1 MRPASI
7 PLVVFLTSLML
18 VGFTFLPSNVSAPT
32 TDPKGGEGPVLF
44 AYKFPAPCGI
54 DRIAWWAWNPTKR
67 SVWMASPEEGWAE
80 VENNV
85 VLWSAQLEPV
95 PAKAW
100 QQLSGVIPV
109 PGMVEIRAKS
119 VSNGTFLAD
128 LPQSVPTAP
137 LPSSGEAAACDRAT
151 PAGRRLPLVLRCG
164 WFAEPLARR
173 PDTFEAYQAALAGQ
187 GTVIS
192 NAITSE
198 PGDRVFTASDAVVAG
213 PDRL

>member
-32 TDPKGGEGPVLF
+32 GAAKPGEGPLLF
-44 AYKFPAPCGI
+44 AYKMPAPCGI
-54 DRIAWWAWNPTKR
+54 DRIGWWAWNPTR
-67 SVWMASPEEGWAE
+67 RTVWMASPEEGWAE
-80 VENNV
+80 VENNL

-109 PGMVEIRAKS
+109 PGMVEIKARSISA
-119 VSNGTFLAD
+119 GTFLAD
-128 LPQSVPTAP
+128 LPQTVPAAP
-137 LPSSGEAAACDRAT
+137 LAGPGEGTAGVHVR
-151 PAGRRLPLVLRCG
+151 PAGRLPLVLRCG
-164 WFAEPLARR
+164 WFSQPLAHR
-173 PDTFEAYQAALAGQ
+173 PDTLEAYQAAVAGQ

-192 NAITSE
+192 NAITAE
-198 PGDRVFTASDAVVAG
+198 PGDRVFTASDVVVAA
-213 PDRL
+213 PERL